1 MYATVLTVSMRETF
15 NAIANR
21 DMEAEN
27 IRMMFNQEQWL
38 SDETEVFWITTQQKD
53 YLLSVWDIINP
64 M

>member
-1 MYATVLTVSMRETF
+1 MHAAVLTVSMRETF
-15 NAIANR
+15 NVIANR
-21 DMEAEN
+21 DMGAEN